1 MPDDPSSLGPSFSPG
16 SKGSLIARISELEMR
31 ITFQEDQLD
40 SLHKALYLQ
49 SRLLDDMKGKFELW
63 MEAMRA
69 GSGQGE
75 LPSDETPPHY

>member
-1 MPDDPSSLGPSFSPG
+1 
-16 SKGSLIARISELEMR
+16 MR